1 MYDDHQLALVM
12 AVDNLSKD
20 EGDSTIII
28 PDDSDYGNSTTRSSD

>member
-1 MYDDHQLALVM
+1 MTIISIALVM

-28 PDDSDYGNSTTRSSD
+28 PDDSDDYGNSTTRSSD